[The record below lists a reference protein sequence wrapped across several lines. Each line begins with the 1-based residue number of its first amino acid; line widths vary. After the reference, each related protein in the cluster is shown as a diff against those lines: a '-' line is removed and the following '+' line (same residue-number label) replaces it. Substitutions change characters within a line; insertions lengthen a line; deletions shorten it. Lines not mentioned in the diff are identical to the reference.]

1 MPTDS
6 EMREAIAKT
15 ARDLRESQAQ
25 RGNPISQEAA
35 EKRIRTAAIKGDIQ
49 DSERKR

>member
-15 ARDLRESQAQ
+15 AQSLRESQARQ
-25 RGNPISQEAA
+25 GNPISQEAA
-35 EKRIRTAAIKGDIQ
+35 EKRIRNAVLRGEHQ
-49 DSERKR
+49 DSERKK

>member
-6 EMREAIAKT
+6 EMRDAIAKT
-15 ARDLRESQAQ
+15 ARDLRESQARQ
-25 RGNPISQEAA
+25 GNPISQEAA
-35 EKRIRTAAIKGDIQ
+35 EKRIRNAAIRGDYQ

>member
-15 ARDLRESQAQ
+15 AQSLRESQARQ
-25 RGNPISQEAA
+25 GITISQGAA
-35 EKRIRTAAIKGDIQ
+35 EKRIRNAAIRGDYQ